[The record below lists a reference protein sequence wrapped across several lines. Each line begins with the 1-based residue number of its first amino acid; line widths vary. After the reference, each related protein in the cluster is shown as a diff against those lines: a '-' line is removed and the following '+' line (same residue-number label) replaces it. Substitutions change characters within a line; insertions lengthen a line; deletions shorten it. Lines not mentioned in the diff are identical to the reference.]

1 MPKIAGPWNHH
12 DWDSREYVSDWAK
25 RQDKR
30 ETDRQELFRLIAKT
44 LPYDNDAAIHILD
57 LGAGYGG

>member
-1 MPKIAGPWNHH
+1 MPKIAGPWNHY

-30 ETDRQELFRLIAKT
+30 ETDRAG
-44 LPYDNDAAIHILD
+44 AISLNCEN
-57 LGAGYGG
+57 LAL